1 MSKNRDHK
9 KYKVGKQQ
17 GVNIMASKDFLD
29 KLVLMCPDG
38 IIGVSREGTVII
50 FNEAAEKLT
59 GLNAEDVLGKLSITD
74 VYRYPELARDIKK
87 KLYSPNYGGV
97 GRVDGIEIY
106 VKGSGGQKVPIRLS
120 ASLLNENRK
129 EIGSVGFFHDLTER
143 KQLEEELRRRS
154 ITDSLTGLYNR
165 RHFHTILGDE
175 AKRSGRYNRHLM
187 LAFFDLDNFKPFN
200 DNYGHQEGDNILRLV
215 GESMKTMLRSTDY
228 AFRVGGDEFAFLMV
242 ETDLEHGAPALERFR
257 TIFNERWPLRMSYLG
272 SKLKPVTMSIGVAQL
287 ADNEKS
293 DKLQL
298 RVDLAMYEAKSAG
311 GNCMVCASEEIG
323 IKDQNRS
330 LPTAESHP

>member
-1 MSKNRDHK
+1 MNISRDHK
-9 KYKVGKQQ
+9 KGEEDQQ
-17 GVNIMASKDFLD
+17 RGVDIMASKDFLD

-38 IIGVSREGTVII
+38 IIGVNRGGTVII

-59 GLNAEDVLGKLSITD
+59 GLNAEDVLGKVSITD
-74 VYRYPELARDIKK
+74 VYHYPELARDIKK
-87 KLYSPNYGGV
+87 KLYGPNHGGV
-97 GRVDGIEIY
+97 GRVAGIEVY

-120 ASLLNENRK
+120 ASLLNENGK

-143 KQLEEELRRRS
+143 KQLEEELRKRS

-165 RHFHTILGDE
+165 RHFQTILGDE
-175 AKRSGRYNRHLM
+175 AKRSSRYNRELT
-187 LAFFDLDNFKPFN
+187 LAFLDLDNFKPFN

-215 GESMKTMLRSTDY
+215 GDSMKAMLRSTDY
-228 AFRVGGDEFAFLMV
+228 AFRLGGDEFAFLMV

-257 TIFNERWPLRMSYLG
+257 TIFNEQWPLRMSYLG

-287 ADNEKS
+287 ADKEKS

-298 RVDLAMYEAKSAG
+298 RADLAMYEAKSAG
-311 GNCMVCASEEIG
+311 GNRTVRAGEEIG
-323 IKDQNRS
+323 IRDPKRS
-330 LPTAESHP
+330 N

>member
-1 MSKNRDHK
+1 MNKNRDHK
-9 KYKVGKQQ
+9 KHEENQQQ
-17 GVNIMASKDFLD
+17 GVDIMASKDFLD

-38 IIGVSREGTVII
+38 IIGVNREGTVII

-59 GLNAEDVLGKLSITD
+59 GLNAEGVLGKVSITD
-74 VYRYPELARDIKK
+74 VYHYPELARDIKK
-87 KLYSPNYGGV
+87 KLYSPNNGGV
-97 GRVDGIEIY
+97 GRVDGIEVY

-120 ASLLNENRK
+120 ASLLNENGK

-175 AKRSGRYNRHLM
+175 VKRSGRYNRQLT
-187 LAFFDLDNFKPFN
+187 LAYFDLDNFKPFN

-215 GESMKTMLRSTDY
+215 GESMKAMLRSTDY

-257 TIFNERWPLRMSYLG
+257 TIFNEKWPVRMSYLG

-287 ADNEKS
+287 AINEKS

-298 RVDLAMYEAKSAG
+298 RADLAMYEAKSAG
-311 GNCMVCASEEIG
+311 GNCTVRASEEIG
-323 IKDQNRS
+323 VKDQQK
-330 LPTAESHP
+330 SH